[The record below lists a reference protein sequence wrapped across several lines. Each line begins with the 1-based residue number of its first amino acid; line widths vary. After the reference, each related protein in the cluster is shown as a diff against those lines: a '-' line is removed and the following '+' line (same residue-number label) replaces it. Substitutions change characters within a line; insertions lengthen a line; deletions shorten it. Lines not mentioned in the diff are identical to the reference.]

1 MTKTHYIN
9 PRYYQNERT
18 ILLNPSKPFK
28 KTRKRSS
35 KSSFLRYLLIVLIIF
50 SGFIGYSAFAGGP
63 KPDEGWVTETDT
75 NGVAIKHHGNIT
87 HGDSIYIF
95 LSKNDC
101 NYATWI
107 SSIYTMAENDF
118 EPLVS
123 KYLPYKLQ
131 SSTNK
136 SDYGYT
142 TAQLISVKPFLLGH
156 RAMIY
161 FGDYPVQNYLQ
172 WFRSGDEY
180 YLEIINASKELIE
193 QEYGDVDEDIISIN
207 PTEFF
212 DIQMNSY
219 YFEGFNKAL
228 VDAQKQCRDLG
239 VTLLS

>member
-1 MTKTHYIN
+1 MAKTNYIN
-9 PRYYQNERT
+9 PRFYQNEQT
-18 ILLNPSKPFK
+18 ILLNPTKPFIK
-28 KTRKRSS
+28 IKRKPK
-35 KSSFLRYLLIVLIIF
+35 KSSFLRYLLFVLIIF
-50 SGFIGYSAFAGGP
+50 SAFIGYSAFAGGP
-63 KPDEGWVTETDT
+63 KPDEGWVTEADAD
-75 NGVAIKHHGNIT
+75 GVAIKHHGNIT

-101 NYATWI
+101 NSATWI
-107 SSIYTMAENDF
+107 SSIYTMAENNF

-180 YLEIINASKELIE
+180 YLEIIKASKELIE
-193 QEYGDVDEDIISIN
+193 QEYGGVDEDIISIN

>member
-1 MTKTHYIN
+1 MAKTNYIN
-9 PRYYQNERT
+9 PRFYQNEQT
-18 ILLNPSKPFK
+18 ILLNPTKPFIK
-28 KTRKRSS
+28 IKRKPK
-35 KSSFLRYLLIVLIIF
+35 KSSFLRYLLFVLIIF
-50 SGFIGYSAFAGGP
+50 SAFIGYSAFAGGP
-63 KPDEGWVTETDT
+63 KPDEGWVTEADAD
-75 NGVAIKHHGNIT
+75 GVAIKHHGNIT

-95 LSKNDC
+95 LSKNNC

-107 SSIYTMAENDF
+107 SSIYTMAENNF

-123 KYLPYKLQ
+123 RYLPYKLQ

-180 YLEIINASKELIE
+180 YLEIIKASKELIE

>member
-1 MTKTHYIN
+1 MPKSNYIN
-9 PRYYQNERT
+9 PRFYQNERT
-18 ILLNPSKPFK
+18 ISLNPSKPFN
-28 KTRKRSS
+28 RKRR
-35 KSSFLRYLLIVLIIF
+35 KPKRFSFLKSLILVLVIF
-50 SGFIGYSAFAGGP
+50 SAFIGYSAFAGGP
-63 KPDEGWVTETDT
+63 VPDEGWITKTDAG
-75 NGVAIKHHGNIT
+75 GVAIKHHGNIT
-87 HGDSIYIF
+87 HGDSIYVY

-101 NYATWI
+101 NSATWI
-107 SSIYTMAENDF
+107 SSIYTMAENNF

-123 KYLPYKLQ
+123 RYLPYKIQ

-142 TAQLISVKPFLLGH
+142 TAQLVSVKPFLLGH

-161 FGDYPVQNYLQ
+161 FGDYPVHKYLQ

-180 YLEIINASKELIE
+180 YLEIIKASKELIE
-193 QEYGDVDEDIISIN
+193 QEYEGIDEDIISIN

-228 VDAQKQCRDLG
+228 VDAQNQCQDLG

>member
-1 MTKTHYIN
+1 MPKSNYIN
-9 PRYYQNERT
+9 PRFYQNERT
-18 ILLNPSKPFK
+18 ISLNPSKPFN
-28 KTRKRSS
+28 RKRR
-35 KSSFLRYLLIVLIIF
+35 KPKRFSFLKSLVLVLVVF
-50 SGFIGYSAFAGGP
+50 SAFIGYSAFAGGP
-63 KPDEGWVTETDT
+63 VPDEGWITKTDSG
-75 NGVAIKHHGNIT
+75 GVAIKHHGNIT
-87 HGDSIYIF
+87 HGDSIYIY

-101 NYATWI
+101 NSATWI

-123 KYLPYKLQ
+123 RYLPYKIQ

-142 TAQLISVKPFLLGH
+142 TGQLVSVKPFLLGH

-161 FGDYPVQNYLQ
+161 FGDYPVHKYLQ

-180 YLEIINASKELIE
+180 YLEIIKASKELIE
-193 QEYGDVDEDIISIN
+193 QEYDGVDEDIISIN

-212 DIQMNSY
+212 DIQVNSY

>member
-1 MTKTHYIN
+1 MPKSNYIN
-9 PRYYQNERT
+9 PRFYQNERT
-18 ILLNPSKPFK
+18 ISLNPSKPFN
-28 KTRKRSS
+28 RKRR
-35 KSSFLRYLLIVLIIF
+35 KPKRFSFLKSLILVLVIF
-50 SGFIGYSAFAGGP
+50 SAFIGYSAFAGGP
-63 KPDEGWVTETDT
+63 VPDEGWITKTDSG
-75 NGVAIKHHGNIT
+75 GVAIKHHGNIT
-87 HGDSIYIF
+87 HGDSIYVY

-101 NYATWI
+101 NSATWI
-107 SSIYTMAENDF
+107 SSIYTMAENNF

-123 KYLPYKLQ
+123 RYLPYKIQ

-142 TAQLISVKPFLLGH
+142 TAQLVSVEPFLLGH

-161 FGDYPVQNYLQ
+161 FGDYPVHKYLQ

-180 YLEIINASKELIE
+180 YLEIINASKKLIE
-193 QEYGDVDEDIISIN
+193 QEYDGVDEDIISIN

>member
-1 MTKTHYIN
+1 MAKTNYIN
-9 PRYYQNERT
+9 PRFYQNEQT
-18 ILLNPSKPFK
+18 ILLNPTKPFIK
-28 KTRKRSS
+28 IKRKPK
-35 KSSFLRYLLIVLIIF
+35 KSSFLRYLLFVLIIF
-50 SGFIGYSAFAGGP
+50 SAFIGYSAFAGGP
-63 KPDEGWVTETDT
+63 KPDEGWVTEADAD
-75 NGVAIKHHGNIT
+75 GVAIKHHGNIT

-180 YLEIINASKELIE
+180 YLEIIKASKELIE
-193 QEYGDVDEDIISIN
+193 QEYGGVDEDIISIN

>member
-9 PRYYQNERT
+9 PRFYQNEQT
-18 ILLNPSKPFK
+18 ILLNPTKPFIK
-28 KTRKRSS
+28 IKRKPK
-35 KSSFLRYLLIVLIIF
+35 KSSFLRYLLFVLIIF
-50 SGFIGYSAFAGGP
+50 SAFIGYSAFAGGP
-63 KPDEGWVTETDT
+63 KPDEGWVTETDAD
-75 NGVAIKHHGNIT
+75 GVAIKHHGNIT

-107 SSIYTMAENDF
+107 SSIYTMAENNF

-123 KYLPYKLQ
+123 RYLPYKLQ

-180 YLEIINASKELIE
+180 YLEIIKASKELIE

-228 VDAQKQCRDLG
+228 VDAQKQCRELG
-239 VTLLS
+239 ATLLS

>member
-1 MTKTHYIN
+1 MAKTNYIN
-9 PRYYQNERT
+9 PRFYQNEQT
-18 ILLNPSKPFK
+18 ILLNPTKPFIKIK
-28 KTRKRSS
+28 KRRQ
-35 KSSFLRYLLIVLIIF
+35 KSSFLRYLLFVLIIF
-50 SGFIGYSAFAGGP
+50 SAFIGYSAFAGGM
-63 KPDEGWVTETDT
+63 PDEGWVTKTDSD
-75 NGVAIKHHGNIT
+75 GVAIKHHGNIT
-87 HGDSIYIF
+87 HGDSIYVY

-101 NYATWI
+101 NSATWI
-107 SSIYTMAENDF
+107 SSIYTMAENNF

-123 KYLPYKLQ
+123 RYLPYKLQ

-180 YLEIINASKELIE
+180 YLEIIKASKELIE

>member
-1 MTKTHYIN
+1 MAKTNYIN
-9 PRYYQNERT
+9 PRFYQNEQT
-18 ILLNPSKPFK
+18 ILLNPTKPFIK
-28 KTRKRSS
+28 IKRKPK
-35 KSSFLRYLLIVLIIF
+35 KSSFLRYLLFVLIIF
-50 SGFIGYSAFAGGP
+50 SAFIGYSAFAGGP
-63 KPDEGWVTETDT
+63 KPDEGWVTEADAD
-75 NGVAIKHHGNIT
+75 GVAIKHHGNIT

-101 NYATWI
+101 NSATWI

-180 YLEIINASKELIE
+180 YLEIIKASKELIE

>member
-1 MTKTHYIN
+1 MAKTNYIN
-9 PRYYQNERT
+9 PRFYQNEQT
-18 ILLNPSKPFK
+18 ILLNPTKPFIK
-28 KTRKRSS
+28 IKRKPK
-35 KSSFLRYLLIVLIIF
+35 KSSFLRYLLFVLIIF
-50 SGFIGYSAFAGGP
+50 SAFIGYSAFAGGP
-63 KPDEGWVTETDT
+63 KPDEGWVTEADAD
-75 NGVAIKHHGNIT
+75 GVAIKHHGNIT

-107 SSIYTMAENDF
+107 SSIYTMAENNF

-123 KYLPYKLQ
+123 RYLPYKLQ

-180 YLEIINASKELIE
+180 YLEIIKASKELIE
-193 QEYGDVDEDIISIN
+193 QEYGGVDEDIISIN

>member
-1 MTKTHYIN
+1 MAKTNYIN
-9 PRYYQNERT
+9 PRFYQNEQT
-18 ILLNPSKPFK
+18 ILLNPTKPFIK
-28 KTRKRSS
+28 IKRKPK
-35 KSSFLRYLLIVLIIF
+35 KSSFLRYLLFVLIIF
-50 SGFIGYSAFAGGP
+50 SAFIGYSAFAGGP
-63 KPDEGWVTETDT
+63 KPDEGWVTEADAD
-75 NGVAIKHHGNIT
+75 GVAIKHHGNIT

-101 NYATWI
+101 NSATWI
-107 SSIYTMAENDF
+107 SSIYTMAENNF

-123 KYLPYKLQ
+123 RYLPYKLQ

-180 YLEIINASKELIE
+180 YLEIIKASKEVLE
-193 QEYGDVDEDIISIN
+193 QEYAGVDEDIISIN

>member
-1 MTKTHYIN
+1 MAKTNYIN
-9 PRYYQNERT
+9 PRFYQNEQT
-18 ILLNPSKPFK
+18 ILLNPTKPFIK
-28 KTRKRSS
+28 IKRKPK
-35 KSSFLRYLLIVLIIF
+35 KSSFLRYLLFVLIIF
-50 SGFIGYSAFAGGP
+50 SVFIGYSAFAGGP
-63 KPDEGWVTETDT
+63 KPDEGWVTEADAD
-75 NGVAIKHHGNIT
+75 GVAIKHHGNIT

-95 LSKNDC
+95 LSKDDC

-107 SSIYTMAENDF
+107 SSIYTMAENNF

-123 KYLPYKLQ
+123 RYLPYKLQ
-131 SSTNK
+131 SSTNE
-136 SDYGYT
+136 SDYSYT

-180 YLEIINASKELIE
+180 YLEIIKASKEMLE
-193 QEYGDVDEDIISIN
+193 QEYAGVDEDIISIN

>member
-1 MTKTHYIN
+1 MPKSNYIN
-9 PRYYQNERT
+9 HRFYQNERT
-18 ILLNPSKPFK
+18 ISLNPSKPFN
-28 KTRKRSS
+28 RKRR
-35 KSSFLRYLLIVLIIF
+35 KPKRFSFLKSLILVLVIF
-50 SGFIGYSAFAGGP
+50 SAFIGYSAFAGGP
-63 KPDEGWVTETDT
+63 VPDEGWITKTDSG
-75 NGVAIKHHGNIT
+75 GVAIKHHGNIT
-87 HGDSIYIF
+87 HGDSVYVY

-101 NYATWI
+101 NSATWI
-107 SSIYTMAENDF
+107 SSIYTMAENNF

-123 KYLPYKLQ
+123 KYLPYKIQ

-142 TAQLISVKPFLLGH
+142 TAQLVSVEPFLLGH

-161 FGDYPVQNYLQ
+161 FGEYPIYKYLQ

-180 YLEIINASKELIE
+180 YLEIIKASKELIE
-193 QEYGDVDEDIISIN
+193 QEYDGVDEDIISIN

-239 VTLLS
+239 VTFLS

>member
-1 MTKTHYIN
+1 MLFRS
-9 PRYYQNERT
+9 RYYQNEQT
-18 ILLNPSKPFK
+18 ILLNPTKPFIK
-28 KTRKRSS
+28 IKRKPK
-35 KSSFLRYLLIVLIIF
+35 KSSFFRYLLFVLIIF
-50 SGFIGYSAFAGGP
+50 SAFIGYSAFAGGP
-63 KPDEGWVTETDT
+63 KPDEGWVTETD
-75 NGVAIKHHGNIT
+75 NDGVAIKHHGNIT

-107 SSIYTMAENDF
+107 SSIYTMAENNF

-123 KYLPYKLQ
+123 RYLPYKLQ

-180 YLEIINASKELIE
+180 YLEIIKASKELIE
-193 QEYGDVDEDIISIN
+193 QEYGGVDEDIISIN

>member
-1 MTKTHYIN
+1 MAKTNYIN
-9 PRYYQNERT
+9 PRFYQNEQT
-18 ILLNPSKPFK
+18 ILLNPTKPFIKIK
-28 KTRKRSS
+28 KRPK
-35 KSSFLRYLLIVLIIF
+35 KSSFLSYLLFVLIIF
-50 SGFIGYSAFAGGP
+50 SAFIGYSAFADGNI
-63 KPDEGWVTETDT
+63 PDEGWVTKTSTD
-75 NGVAIKHHGNIT
+75 GVAIKHHGNIT

-107 SSIYTMAENDF
+107 SSIYTMAENNF
-118 EPLVS
+118 EPLVNR
-123 KYLPYKLQ
+123 YLPYKLQ
-131 SSTNK
+131 SSTNV

-161 FGDYPVQNYLQ
+161 FGEYPVQNYLQ

-180 YLEIINASKELIE
+180 YLEIIKASKELIE
-193 QEYGDVDEDIISIN
+193 QEYSGVDEDIISIN

>member
-1 MTKTHYIN
+1 MPKSNYIN
-9 PRYYQNERT
+9 PRFYQNERT
-18 ILLNPSKPFK
+18 ISLNPSKPFN
-28 KTRKRSS
+28 RKRR
-35 KSSFLRYLLIVLIIF
+35 KAKRFSFLKSLILVLVIF
-50 SGFIGYSAFAGGP
+50 STFIGYSAFAGGP
-63 KPDEGWVTETDT
+63 VPDEGWITKTDSG
-75 NGVAIKHHGNIT
+75 GVAIKHHGNIT
-87 HGDSIYIF
+87 HGDSIYVY

-101 NYATWI
+101 NSATWI
-107 SSIYTMAENDF
+107 SSIYTMAENNF

-123 KYLPYKLQ
+123 RYLPYKIQ

-142 TAQLISVKPFLLGH
+142 TGQLVSVKPFLLGH

-161 FGDYPVQNYLQ
+161 FGDYPVNKYLQ

-180 YLEIINASKELIE
+180 YLEIIKASKELIE
-193 QEYGDVDEDIISIN
+193 QEYDGVDEDIISIN

-239 VTLLS
+239 LTLLS

>member
-9 PRYYQNERT
+9 QRYYQNERT
-18 ILLNPSKPFK
+18 ILFNPSKPFRK
-28 KTRKRSS
+28 NRKRSS
-35 KSSFLRYLLIVLIIF
+35 KPSFLRYLIIVLIIF

-63 KPDEGWVTETDT
+63 KPNEGWITKTDT
-75 NGVAIKHHGNIT
+75 DGVAIKHHGNIT

-101 NYATWI
+101 NSATWI
-107 SSIYTMAENDF
+107 SSIYTMAENNF

-123 KYLPYKLQ
+123 RYLPYKIQ

-161 FGDYPVQNYLQ
+161 FGDYPIQNYLQ

-180 YLEIINASKELIE
+180 YLEIIKASKELIE
-193 QEYGDVDEDIISIN
+193 QEYGGVNEDIISIN

-212 DIQMNSY
+212 DIQMNAY

-228 VDAQKQCRDLG
+228 IDAQKQCRDLG

>member
-1 MTKTHYIN
+1 MPKSNYIN
-9 PRYYQNERT
+9 PRFYQNERT
-18 ILLNPSKPFK
+18 ISLNPSKPFN
-28 KTRKRSS
+28 RKRR
-35 KSSFLRYLLIVLIIF
+35 KPKRFSFLKSLILVLVIF
-50 SGFIGYSAFAGGP
+50 SAFIGYSAFAGGP
-63 KPDEGWVTETDT
+63 VPDEGWITKTDSG
-75 NGVAIKHHGNIT
+75 GVAIKHHGNIT
-87 HGDSIYIF
+87 HGDSIYVY

-101 NYATWI
+101 NSATWI
-107 SSIYTMAENDF
+107 SSIYTMAENNF

-123 KYLPYKLQ
+123 RYLPYKIQ

-142 TAQLISVKPFLLGH
+142 TAQLVSVEPFLLGH

-161 FGDYPVQNYLQ
+161 FGDYPVHKYLQ

-180 YLEIINASKELIE
+180 YLEIIKASKKLIE
-193 QEYGDVDEDIISIN
+193 QEYDGVDEDIISIN

>member
-1 MTKTHYIN
+1 MPKSNYIN
-9 PRYYQNERT
+9 HRFYQNERT
-18 ILLNPSKPFK
+18 ISLNPSKPFNHK
-28 KTRKRSS
+28 RRKPKRF
-35 KSSFLRYLLIVLIIF
+35 SFLKSLILVFTIF
-50 SGFIGYSAFAGGP
+50 SLFIGYSAFAGGP
-63 KPDEGWVTETDT
+63 VPDEGWITKTDA

-87 HGDSIYIF
+87 HGDSVYVY

-101 NYATWI
+101 NSATWI
-107 SSIYTMAENDF
+107 SSIYTMAENNF

-123 KYLPYKLQ
+123 RYLPYKIQ

-142 TAQLISVKPFLLGH
+142 TAQLVSVEPFLLGH

-161 FGDYPVQNYLQ
+161 FGDYPVHKYLQ

-180 YLEIINASKELIE
+180 YLEIIKASKKLIE
-193 QEYGDVDEDIISIN
+193 QEYDGVEEDIISIN

-228 VDAQKQCRDLG
+228 VDAQNQCQDLG

>member
-1 MTKTHYIN
+1 MAKTNYIN
-9 PRYYQNERT
+9 PRFYQNEQT
-18 ILLNPSKPFK
+18 ILLNPTKPFIK
-28 KTRKRSS
+28 IKRKPK
-35 KSSFLRYLLIVLIIF
+35 KSSFLRYLLFVLIIF
-50 SGFIGYSAFAGGP
+50 SAFIGYSAFAGGP

-75 NGVAIKHHGNIT
+75 DGVAIKHHGNIT

-101 NYATWI
+101 NSATWI
-107 SSIYTMAENDF
+107 SSIYTMAENNF

-161 FGDYPVQNYLQ
+161 FGDYPVDNYLQ

-180 YLEIINASKELIE
+180 YLEIIKASKELIE